1 MWYESRLESDFTALG
16 KIGNVP
22 QFSFWQLGTPTV
34 TCSVLLNA
42 PAPEVEVKG
51 HPFAQKGICYK
62 GGAAFQN
69 SFYRIARAYTL
80 YTWRGLGTSLIW
92 I

>member
-22 QFSFWQLGTPTV
+22 QFSFWQLGTLTV

-62 GGAAFQN
+62 GGAPFQN

>member
-1 MWYESRLESDFTALG
+1 MWYESRLESDFTALD

-42 PAPEVEVKG
+42 PAPEVELKG

-62 GGAAFQN
+62 GDAPFQN

>member
-42 PAPEVEVKG
+42 PSPEVELKG

-62 GGAAFQN
+62 GGAPFQN

-80 YTWRGLGTSLIW
+80 YTWCGLGTSLIW

>member
-1 MWYESRLESDFTALG
+1 MWYESRLESEFTALG

-62 GGAAFQN
+62 GGTPFQN

-80 YTWRGLGTSLIW
+80 HTWRGLGTSLIW

>member
-51 HPFAQKGICYK
+51 HPFAQKGICYN
-62 GGAAFQN
+62 GGTPFQN
-69 SFYRIARAYTL
+69 SF
-80 YTWRGLGTSLIW
+80 
-92 I
+92 

>member
-1 MWYESRLESDFTALG
+1 MWYESHLESDFTALG
-16 KIGNVP
+16 KFGNVP
-22 QFSFWQLGTPTV
+22 QFSFSQLGTPTV
-34 TCSVLLNA
+34 TSSVLLNA

-62 GGAAFQN
+62 GGTPFQN

>member
-42 PAPEVEVKG
+42 PAPEVELKG

-62 GGAAFQN
+62 N

-80 YTWRGLGTSLIW
+80 YTWRGLGTTLIW

>member
-1 MWYESRLESDFTALG
+1 MWYESRLDSDFTALG
-16 KIGNVP
+16 KFGNVP

-51 HPFAQKGICYK
+51 HPFAQKGSCYK
-62 GGAAFQN
+62 GGAPFQN

>member
-42 PAPEVEVKG
+42 PYQKSNSKVTHLHKKA
-51 HPFAQKGICYK
+51 FATKVVHLFRTRFIE
-62 GGAAFQN
+62 
-69 SFYRIARAYTL
+69 
-80 YTWRGLGTSLIW
+80 
-92 I
+92 